1 MGSEPFEQIISEL
14 SESEVIALRRSVRKR
29 VLWAAKLDIGGQGYD
44 CIVVD
49 LSLGGARLN
58 VSAPVLKG
66 EVVVLRL
73 DRFGALAAEVVRQ
86 EERSIGIRFVENPE
100 RIAEI
105 FGTRLPLTVPPSA
118 ASA

>member
-1 MGSEPFEQIISEL
+1 MGGEPLEQIISEL

-29 VLWAAKLDIGGQGYD
+29 VLWAAKLDVGGDRYD

-49 LSLGGARLN
+49 LSLGGARLS
-58 VSAPVLKG
+58 VTAPVLKG
-66 EVVVLRL
+66 EIVTLRL
-73 DRFGALAAEVVRQ
+73 DRFGALSCEVVRQ
-86 EERSIGIRFVENPE
+86 EERSIGVRFVEDAD

-105 FGTRLPLTVPPSA
+105 FGARLPLTAPPSA